1 MINGTVL
8 LNVAGIVPVACDE
21 ILFVEEGHD
30 ATLSLEYL
38 EGIRYTTFDT
48 FMAPSTIQLRL
59 RTRVAL
65 IFG

>member
-21 ILFVEEGHD
+21 ILFVEEEHD
-30 ATLSLEYL
+30 AKLSLEYL

-48 FMAPSTIQLRL
+48 SLAPHQQYNCVSELE
-59 RTRVAL
+59 
-65 IFG
+65 